1 MLHIALCARRSVC
14 DLLYREMDS
23 AHIGSCHLNKY
34 CPNSTTSRCD
44 CVYWYTSLRFA
55 LLYSCWIRYIYIQRC
70 FFDFFGLH
78 CWRRMA
84 RLWKYAYW
92 LLLPNFQDDWVG
104 HNSKK
109 QFSSSRN
116 CTGTPGS
123 FDLFLPGGQLTVE
136 LPRYLRYNPSTVTY
150 IYTCP
155 IYIDWD
161 CWMDGRT
168 DRQTHRHACM
178 PFIHASILSSI
189 HTYTTCMHE
198 DGIYT
203 VDG

>member
-1 MLHIALCARRSVC
+1 MWLCLLIYFIEVCSAIQLLNQIYLHTH
-14 DLLYREMDS
+14 M
-23 AHIGSCHLNKY
+23 
-34 CPNSTTSRCD
+34 
-44 CVYWYTSLRFA
+44 
-55 LLYSCWIRYIYIQRC
+55 
-70 FFDFFGLH
+70 FFWLH

-92 LLLPNFQDDWVG
+92 LLLPNFQDDWAVG

-123 FDLFLPGGQLTVE
+123 FDLFLPGGQLTLE

-161 CWMDGRT
+161 CWMDGQT
-168 DRQTHRHACM
+168 DRHTDMHACLSFM
-178 PFIHASILSSI
+178 HPSCHPSIPTLHVCVKMAFIL
-189 HTYTTCMHE
+189 
-198 DGIYT
+198 
-203 VDG
+203 

>member
-1 MLHIALCARRSVC
+1 M
-14 DLLYREMDS
+14 
-23 AHIGSCHLNKY
+23 
-34 CPNSTTSRCD
+34 
-44 CVYWYTSLRFA
+44 
-55 LLYSCWIRYIYIQRC
+55 
-70 FFDFFGLH
+70 FFWLH

-92 LLLPNFQDDWVG
+92 LLLPNFQDDWVVG

-123 FDLFLPGGQLTVE
+123 FDLFLPGGQLTLE

-161 CWMDGRT
+161 CWMDGQT
-168 DRQTHRHACM
+168 DRQTCMHAFHSCIHPVIHPYLHYM
-178 PFIHASILSSI
+178 YAWRWHLYCRWINIWMHWHIQLSVIVIRPHMHNSCPFVLPSFRPSEHSSI
-189 HTYTTCMHE
+189 CKSFHRYC
-198 DGIYT
+198 G
-203 VDG
+203 